1 MRGGQVPRFV
11 DYYSPMNGIGARIKL
26 ARKRKGLTQEALA
39 SLCGWEGNSRI
50 GNYEKDTREPSAQ
63 DMQAIAKA
71 LGVLA
76 GWLWTGEGPE
86 SPHEHGGSNVGP
98 AHHIG
103 AKVPVISF
111 VTAGSWD
118 TAHDPF
124 PATMADEWRLCP
136 VPHGPHTYALR
147 VAGDSMTSPYPG
159 ARSFPEG
166 CLIFVDP
173 DRLDPPS
180 GSPIIAKLSGGDEV
194 TFKLLIRD
202 AGRVFLRAINPNYPP
217 IMDEF
222 RVLGSIIGKWEDV

>member
-1 MRGGQVPRFV
+1 MDFSERIRRTVLGSGMKQKELA
-11 DYYSPMNGIGARIKL
+11 ARIGVTPAAVNNWVNRGAQDLRSDILLKL
-26 ARKRKGLTQEALA
+26 AEATGKSVA
-39 SLCGWEGNSRI
+39 
-50 GNYEKDTREPSAQ
+50 
-63 DMQAIAKA
+63 
-71 LGVLA
+71 
-76 GWLWTGEGPE
+76 WLVTGEGPE

-98 AHHIG
+98 AHHVG

-136 VPHGPHTYALR
+136 VPHGPQTYALR
-147 VAGDSMTSPYPG
+147 VTGDSMTSPYPG

-222 RVLGSIIGKWEDV
+222 RVLGAIIGKWEDV